1 MSCYFDKGNRC
12 TALKQKDCEDCN
24 FYKTASEVKA
34 GREKTD
40 KRLISKGLYGYYS
53 VKYNKSGVK

>member
-12 TALKQKDCEDCN
+12 TALKVMECENCN
-24 FYKTASEVKA
+24 FYKTTEELKT